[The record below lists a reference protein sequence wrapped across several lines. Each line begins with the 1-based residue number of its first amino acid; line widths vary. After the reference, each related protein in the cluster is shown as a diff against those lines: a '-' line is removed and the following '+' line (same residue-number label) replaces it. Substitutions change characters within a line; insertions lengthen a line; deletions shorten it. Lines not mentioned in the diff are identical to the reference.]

1 MINYILSKSNI
12 MINYVGFTIVWFSCV
27 YSGAKGDPI
36 IALIPTFIF
45 LFLHFLIV
53 TDHLKEEIQLIFISI
68 IFGILVD
75 SSFSIF
81 GIVQYNGTLD
91 FAPNLAPLWIICM
104 WAGFTAQINHAMQ
117 FLIGRYY
124 LIGFYGLLAPLAY
137 LAGEGIGA
145 AQVTDSYLA
154 YGVISVAWS
163 VSLLSLFKI
172 SEYLMS
178 K

>member
-1 MINYILSKSNI
+1 
-12 MINYVGFTIVWFSCV
+12 
-27 YSGAKGDPI
+27 
-36 IALIPTFIF
+36 
-45 LFLHFLIV
+45 V
-53 TDHLKEEIQLIFISI
+53 TDHLKEEMQLIFISI
-68 IFGILVD
+68 IFGLLVD

-145 AQVTDSYLA
+145 AQVTDNYLA

-163 VSLLSLFKI
+163 ASLLSLFRI
-172 SEYLMS
+172 SEYLMG